1 MDDYGWW
8 SKSQTADGIAYSC
21 LHSCEVDLGVGVP
34 DPRRILRSLFLA
46 LGVLVVAACQAAP
59 DTGQVEQGL
68 TAVPELL
75 PYPSNTFNS
84 TQVGQTSN
92 TLAFGVRTTSSNS
105 YLTITAISYSCPDY
119 TVTGTLPG
127 YAERDC
133 TTTCPQAANAPSLQC
148 PVASP
153 NTPPPP
159 ICSNYDYS
167 FSAVFHPSLAAATS
181 CVVTIVTDAG
191 NLGLTLYGTGTA
203 PPIHVTA
210 SPGSV
215 NYGGVRINT
224 GSSAVPISVVNS
236 GGATATINSVT
247 TSAGFTVSGNTGAH
261 TLAAGTGE
269 GYSVVCHPTAVGP
282 LDGSVNISSN
292 DPTAPNISIPLACSG
307 IDSVLAISPSPATL
321 PTIRVGESE
330 MQTLS
335 ITNMGAADTSIQ
347 GVTVT
352 GMTMVSAP
360 ASGTLLPASGGSASV
375 TISFAGQTAGSTSG
389 TLHVDYDNGKSI
401 DTQITAK
408 AVATS
413 LSLTPDGDVDL
424 GPICIGQ
431 TKSQDFAMI
440 GTDEGSFKLTSVS
453 TLAAPFTLTTPTLP
467 ATVQGA
473 AANRVKLT
481 VAGAPTTD
489 GDITASFMFD
499 TDIPMGTAHTIN
511 LHMLGL
517 TEGVNGPPSVDL
529 GGNLVNQTSLGQH
542 VEISNC
548 TAAPVTITSV
558 NISGTD
564 AADFT
569 LVDQPTELT
578 IMPAASI
585 KWLVILDPHS
595 TGEKAAV
602 FNALF
607 DGGTTAVP
615 LIGEGLGS
623 GVGSGD
629 GGDGS
634 KSSYYAC
641 NTGSPVGLAP
651 IGIALGALV
660 LRRRR
665 RA

>member
-1 MDDYGWW
+1 MR
-8 SKSQTADGIAYSC
+8 TAAYIAGRLTSASAY
-21 LHSCEVDLGVGVP
+21 
-34 DPRRILRSLFLA
+34 RILIFVGRLA
-46 LGVLVVAACQAAP
+46 LAALFAVGCQSQSTVGSA
-59 DTGQVEQGL
+59 EQGL
-68 TAVPELL
+68 AGNPII
-75 PYPSNTFNS
+75 YPANPNTTFNA
-84 TQVGQTSN
+84 TQVGSTSN
-92 TLAFGVRTTSSNS
+92 TLSFGVRTLANNS
-105 YLTITAISYSCPDY
+105 AITITGFSYSCPDY
-119 TVTGTLPG
+119 TVSGSLPG

-133 TTTCPQAANAPSLQC
+133 EVDNCPTAHQAPYVQC
-148 PVASP
+148 PVS
-153 NTPPPP
+153 NLTT
-159 ICSNYDYS
+159 CSNYDYG
-167 FSAVFHPSLAAATS
+167 FSAVFHPSIAAATS
-181 CVVTIVTDAG
+181 CVVTVVTDSG
-191 NLGLTLYGTGTA
+191 NVSLTLNGTGTP

-210 SPGSV
+210 APGSV

-224 GSSAVPISVVNS
+224 DSSAVGIGVYNT
-236 GGATATINSVT
+236 GGTTAAINSVT
-247 TSAGFTVSGNTGAH
+247 TSAGFAIVSGNPAAHGLGA
-261 TLAAGTGE
+261 GGSE
-269 GYSVVCHPTAVGP
+269 GYGIVCHPTGVGP
-282 LDGSVNISSN
+282 LTGSVTISSN
-292 DPTAPNISIPLACSG
+292 DPSAPNIAIPLACSG
-307 IDSVLAISPSPATL
+307 IDSALAISPSPATL

-330 MQTLS
+330 NQTIS
-335 ITNMGAADTSIQ
+335 ITNMGGADTSIQ
-347 GVTVT
+347 SVTVT

-360 ASGTLLPASGGSASV
+360 ANGTVLPASGGSAQV
-375 TISFAGQTAGSTSG
+375 VVSFDGAAAGSTNG
-389 TLHVDYDNGKSI
+389 TMHVAYDNGKTI
-401 DTQITAK
+401 DTQISAK

-413 LSLTPDGDVDL
+413 LSLSPDGDVEL

-431 TKSQDFAMI
+431 TKSQDFSLI
-440 GTDEGSFKLTSVS
+440 GTDEGAFELTSVS
-453 TLAAPFTLTTPTLP
+453 ALDAPFTLTTPTLP
-467 ATVQGA
+467 ATVQGS
-473 AANRVKLT
+473 AANTVKLT
-481 VAGAPTTD
+481 VDGAPTTE

-499 TDIPMGTAHTIN
+499 TDIPGGTAHTIN

-529 GGNLVNQTSLGQH
+529 GGNQVNQTSLGQH

-569 LVDQPTELT
+569 VVDQPTDLT
-578 IMPAASI
+578 IMPASSI

-615 LIGEGLGS
+615 LVGEGLGS
-623 GVGSGD
+623 GIGSGD

-641 NTGSPVGLAP
+641 STGSPVGIAP

-665 RA
+665 RR

>member
-1 MDDYGWW
+1 MAVMG
-8 SKSQTADGIAYSC
+8 
-21 LHSCEVDLGVGVP
+21 LG
-34 DPRRILRSLFLA
+34 
-46 LGVLVVAACQAAP
+46 ACQSAP
-59 DTGQVEQGL
+59 DAGTSQVEQGL
-68 TAVPELL
+68 IANPVI
-75 PYPSNTFNS
+75 YPANPVVTFNS
-84 TQVGQTSN
+84 VQVGQTSN
-92 TLAFGVRTTSSNS
+92 TLSFGVRTTTNNS
-105 YLTITAISYSCPDY
+105 YLTISAVSYSCPDY
-119 TVTGTLPG
+119 TISASLPG
-127 YAERDC
+127 SAERDC
-133 TTTCPQAANAPSLQC
+133 TISSCPLAHAPYVQC

-153 NTPPPP
+153 LITT
-159 ICSNYDYS
+159 CSNYDYS

-181 CVVTIVTDAG
+181 CVVTIVSDAG
-191 NLGLTLYGTGTA
+191 NLGLTLYGTGTP

-215 NYGGVRINT
+215 NYGGVRIGTN
-224 GSSAVPISVVNS
+224 SSAVGISVVNS

-247 TSAGFTVSGNTGAH
+247 TSAGFTMVSGSPGAH
-261 TLAAGTGE
+261 TLGAGTGE
-269 GYSVVCHPTAVGP
+269 GYGVVCHPIGVGG
-282 LDGSVNISSN
+282 LTGSINISSD
-292 DPTAPNISIPLACSG
+292 DPSAPNISIPLACTG
-307 IDSVLAISPSPATL
+307 IDSALAISPSPATL

-330 MQTLS
+330 MQTIS

-347 GVTVT
+347 AVTVT

-360 ASGTLLPASGGSASV
+360 AGGTLLPASGGTASV
-375 TISFAGQTAGSTSG
+375 TISFAGQTPGSTSG
-389 TLHVDYDNGKSI
+389 TLHVDYDNGKAI

-431 TKSQDFAMI
+431 TKSQEFAMI
-440 GTDEGSFKLTSVS
+440 GTEEGSFELTSVS
-453 TLAAPFTLTTPTLP
+453 PLDAPFTLTTPTLP
-467 ATVQGA
+467 AMVQGA
-473 AANRVKLT
+473 AANTVKLT
-481 VAGAPTTD
+481 VAGAPTTE
-489 GDITASFMFD
+489 GNIAASFMFD
-499 TDIPMGTAHTIN
+499 TDIPMGTPHTIN
-511 LHMLGL
+511 LRMLGL

-569 LVDQPTELT
+569 VVDQPTELT
-578 IMPAASI
+578 IMPARSI

-615 LIGEGLGS
+615 LVGEGLGS
-623 GVGSGD
+623 GVGSGAS
-629 GGDGS
+629 GEGS

-641 NTGSPVGLAP
+641 STGSPVGLAP
-651 IGIALGALV
+651 IGIALGALL